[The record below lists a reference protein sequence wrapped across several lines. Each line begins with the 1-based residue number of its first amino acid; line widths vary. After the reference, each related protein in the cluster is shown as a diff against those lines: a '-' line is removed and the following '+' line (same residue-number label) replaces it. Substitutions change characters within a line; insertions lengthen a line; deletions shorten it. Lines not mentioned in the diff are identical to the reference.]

1 MTQPLMISALGEL
14 VVARVPYSANET
26 LQAFDQADV
35 LALEYLQA
43 EALLNTQSRVL
54 MVNEPFGAIT
64 CGVTKA
70 MVALDGSLPTL
81 WSDSHIAHLGLQ
93 HNAYANQLP
102 LAHFVPAQKTPQGP
116 FDLVLFRLP
125 KSHALLRD
133 QLQRILSQLTP
144 SALIIMPI
152 MVKHMDKAVYQ
163 LLESLLGTVTTS
175 LARKKARL
183 VFAGNHGGINVAS
196 NAGSNARKNKA
207 ALKQTLKPAET
218 SWELPSYGLFLH
230 HFSGVFSRTK
240 LDPGAQV
247 LLHLFPKGPF
257 QRIID
262 LGCGNG
268 IQAIVAA
275 KKWPQCEVIGIDESY
290 MAVASATINA
300 TANGVAAQ
308 CAFIAGDCLTEIPSQ
323 SADLI
328 LCNPPFHQ
336 ERVMGDQIA
345 MRMFAQ
351 AAQVLTASGE
361 FWVVGNRHLGYHA
374 KLKRWFSRVEQ
385 VGGHPKFVVLK
396 AQL

>member
-1 MTQPLMISALGEL
+1 MISAMGEL
-14 VVARVPYSANET
+14 AVARVPYSVNET
-26 LQAFDQADV
+26 LQGFDQADV
-35 LALEYLQA
+35 LALEYLQE
-43 EALLNTQSRVL
+43 EALLNTQSRVV
-54 MVNEPFGAIT
+54 MVNEPFGAMT
-64 CGVTKA
+64 CAVTKA

-93 HNAYANQLP
+93 HNAYANKLP

-133 QLQRILSQLTP
+133 QLQRILPQLTP

-183 VFAGNHGGINVAS
+183 VFAGKPAGINS
-196 NAGSNARKNKA
+196 GKNKA
-207 ALKQTLKPAET
+207 ALKQTLKPVET

-351 AAQVLTASGE
+351 AAQVLTANGE

-385 VGGHPKFVVLK
+385 VGAHPKFVVLK

>member
-1 MTQPLMISALGEL
+1 MTQSLMISAMGEL
-14 VVARVPYSANET
+14 AVARVPYSVNET
-26 LQAFDQADV
+26 LQGFDQADV
-35 LALEYLQA
+35 LALEYLQE
-43 EALLNTQSRVL
+43 EAFLNTQSRVV
-54 MVNEPFGAIT
+54 MVNEPFGAMT
-64 CGVTKA
+64 CAVTKA

-93 HNAYANQLP
+93 HNAYANKLP

-133 QLQRILSQLTP
+133 QLQRILPQLTP

-152 MVKHMDKAVYQ
+152 MVKHMDTAVYQ

-183 VFAGNHGGINVAS
+183 VFAGKPAGINS
-196 NAGSNARKNKA
+196 GKNKA
-207 ALKQTLKPAET
+207 ALKQTLKPVET

-240 LDPGAQV
+240 LDAGAQV

-257 QRIID
+257 KKIID

-268 IQAIVAA
+268 IQAIFAA

-290 MAVASATINA
+290 MSVASATINA

-351 AAQVLTASGE
+351 AAQVLTANGE
-361 FWVVGNRHLGYHA
+361 FWVVGNRHLGYHV

-385 VGGHPKFVVLK
+385 VGAHPKFVVLK

>member
-1 MTQPLMISALGEL
+1 MISAMGEL
-14 VVARVPYSANET
+14 AVARVPYSANET

-43 EALLNTQSRVL
+43 EALLNTQSRVV

-64 CGVTKA
+64 CAVTKA

-102 LAHFVPAQKTPQGP
+102 LAHFVPAQKTPLGP

-133 QLQRILSQLTP
+133 QLHRILPQLTP

-183 VFAGNHGGINVAS
+183 VFAGNHCGIN
-196 NAGSNARKNKA
+196 AGKNKA

-240 LDPGAQV
+240 LDSGAQV

-257 QRIID
+257 HRVID
-262 LGCGNG
+262 LGCGDG

-290 MAVASATINA
+290 MSVASATINA

-385 VGGHPKFVVLK
+385 VGVHPKFVVLK
-396 AQL
+396 ARL

>member
-1 MTQPLMISALGEL
+1 MISALGEL
-14 VVARVPYSANET
+14 AVVRVPYSANET
-26 LQAFDQADV
+26 LQAFDQADL
-35 LALEYLQA
+35 LALDYLQA
-43 EALLNTQSRVL
+43 EALLNSQSRVL

-64 CGVTKA
+64 CAVTKA
-70 MVALDGSLPTL
+70 MVALNGPLPAL
-81 WSDSHIAHLGLQ
+81 WSDSHVACLGLQ
-93 HNAYANQLP
+93 HNTYANQLP

-133 QLQRILSQLTP
+133 QLQRILPQLTP
-144 SALIIMPI
+144 NTLIIMPI

-163 LLESLLGTVTTS
+163 LLESLLGTVTTN

-183 VFAGNHGGINVAS
+183 VFARN
-196 NAGSNARKNKA
+196 NAGKNKGT
-207 ALKQTLKPAET
+207 LKQTLKPAET

-230 HFSGVFSRTK
+230 HFSSVFSRTK

-247 LLHLFPKGPF
+247 LLDLFPKGPF

-262 LGCGNG
+262 LGCGSG

-275 KKWPQCEVIGIDESY
+275 KKWPQCKVIGIDESY
-290 MAVASATINA
+290 MSVASATINA
-300 TANGVAAQ
+300 TTNGVSAQ
-308 CAFIAGDCLTEIPSQ
+308 CTFIAGDCLTEILSQ

-336 ERVMGDQIA
+336 ERIIGDQIA

-351 AAQVLTASGE
+351 AAQVLTVSGE

-385 VGGHPKFVVLK
+385 VGSNPKFVVLK